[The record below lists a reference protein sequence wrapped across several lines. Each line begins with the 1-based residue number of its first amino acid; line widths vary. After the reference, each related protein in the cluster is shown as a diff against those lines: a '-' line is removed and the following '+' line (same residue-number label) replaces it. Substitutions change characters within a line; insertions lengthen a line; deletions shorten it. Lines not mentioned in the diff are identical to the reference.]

1 MLEVVYPALL
11 TRARRGLSR
20 KPIKP
25 PINVSC
31 SEAALPGCGGWC
43 GLPKKS
49 RGLEGEVRVEGEARA
64 GGEAR
69 AAGEVRAGGEARVGV
84 GGFILLP
91 TVPYT
96 TGSSS
101 GLK

>member
-11 TRARRGLSR
+11 TRLGPGLSR

-31 SEAALPGCGGWC
+31 CEAALPGCGGWG

-49 RGLEGEVRVEGEARA
+49 RGLEGEVRAGVAARARA
-64 GGEAR
+64 GGEVRVGVEAR
-69 AAGEVRAGGEARVGV
+69 GEVRVGV

-101 GLK
+101 GLN

>member
-43 GLPKKS
+43 GLVKKS
-49 RGLEGEVRVEGEARA
+49 RGLEGEVRLEGEARVEGEA
-64 GGEAR
+64 
-69 AAGEVRAGGEARVGV
+69 RAGGEARVGV

-96 TGSSS
+96 TGSNS

>member
-43 GLPKKS
+43 GLVKKS
-49 RGLEGEVRVEGEARA
+49 RGLEGEARA
-64 GGEAR
+64 G
-69 AAGEVRAGGEARVGV
+69 GEVRAGGEARVGV

-96 TGSSS
+96 TGSNS

>member
-49 RGLEGEVRVEGEARA
+49 RGLEGEVRLEGEARV

-69 AAGEVRAGGEARVGV
+69 AGV

-96 TGSSS
+96 TGSNS

>member
-1 MLEVVYPALL
+1 M
-11 TRARRGLSR
+11 
-20 KPIKP
+20 
-25 PINVSC
+25 
-31 SEAALPGCGGWC
+31 
-43 GLPKKS
+43 
-49 RGLEGEVRVEGEARA
+49 EGEVRVGVAVRGERRA
-64 GGEAR
+64 GV
-69 AAGEVRAGGEARVGV
+69 EVRAGGEVRVGV

>member
-1 MLEVVYPALL
+1 M
-11 TRARRGLSR
+11 RG
-20 KPIKP
+20 
-25 PINVSC
+25 C
-31 SEAALPGCGGWC
+31 ALPGCGGWG

-49 RGLEGEVRVEGEARA
+49 RGLEGEVRVGVEVRVEGEVRARA
-64 GGEAR
+64 GGE
-69 AAGEVRAGGEARVGV
+69 VRVGV

-101 GLK
+101 GLN

>member
-1 MLEVVYPALL
+1 MEVVYVYPALL
-11 TRARRGLSR
+11 TRLGPGLSR

-31 SEAALPGCGGWC
+31 CEAALPGCGGWG

-49 RGLEGEVRVEGEARA
+49 RGLEGEVR
-64 GGEAR
+64 
-69 AAGEVRAGGEARVGV
+69 AGEVRVERRAGVAASAGGEVRVGV

-101 GLK
+101 GLE

>member
-11 TRARRGLSR
+11 TRLGPGLSR

-31 SEAALPGCGGWC
+31 CEAVLYPIPGCGGWG

-49 RGLEGEVRVEGEARA
+49 RGLEGEV
-64 GGEAR
+64 
-69 AAGEVRAGGEARVGV
+69 RVGV

-101 GLK
+101 GLN

>member
-11 TRARRGLSR
+11 TRLGPGLSR

-31 SEAALPGCGGWC
+31 CEAVLYPLPGCGGWG

-49 RGLEGEVRVEGEARA
+49 RGLEGEVRAGVEVRVE
-64 GGEAR
+64 
-69 AAGEVRAGGEARVGV
+69 GEVRAGGEVRVGV

-96 TGSSS
+96 TGSRS

>member
-1 MLEVVYPALL
+1 MLYP
-11 TRARRGLSR
+11 
-20 KPIKP
+20 
-25 PINVSC
+25 
-31 SEAALPGCGGWC
+31 LPGCGGWG

-49 RGLEGEVRVEGEARA
+49 RGLEGEVRVRVEDR
-64 GGEAR
+64 
-69 AAGEVRAGGEARVGV
+69 GEVRVGV

>member
-43 GLPKKS
+43 GLVKKS
-49 RGLEGEVRVEGEARA
+49 RGLE
-64 GGEAR
+64 
-69 AAGEVRAGGEARVGV
+69 GEVRAGGEARVGV
-84 GGFILLP
+84 GCFILLP

-96 TGSSS
+96 TGSNS
-101 GLK
+101 GLI

>member
-1 MLEVVYPALL
+1 MLLL
-11 TRARRGLSR
+11 TRLGPGLSR

-31 SEAALPGCGGWC
+31 CEAALPGCGGWG

-49 RGLEGEVRVEGEARA
+49 RGLEGEVRAGVAARARA
-64 GGEAR
+64 GGE
-69 AAGEVRAGGEARVGV
+69 VRVGV

-101 GLK
+101 GLN